1 MPTPGHNDNALG
13 LLIRIGI
20 PIALLIAA
28 YLVAFC
34 PCDTLLACDS
44 HGPAAFVTPYH
55 FWYWCGCDGLFGHLT
70 PFWCSL
76 CVFLSI

>member
-1 MPTPGHNDNALG
+1 MVYANERMPTPGHNDNALG
-13 LLIRIGI
+13 LIMRIGI

-44 HGPAAFVTPYH
+44 HGPTYFALLGIALSGAAAH
-55 FWYWCGCDGLFGHLT
+55 MRFGHEGAEK
-70 PFWCSL
+70 
-76 CVFLSI
+76 

>member
-44 HGPAAFVTPYH
+44 HGPTYFALLGIALSGAAAH
-55 FWYWCGCDGLFGHLT
+55 MRFGHEGAEK
-70 PFWCSL
+70 
-76 CVFLSI
+76 

>member
-44 HGPAAFVTPYH
+44 HGPAYFALLGIALSGAAAH
-55 FWYWCGCDGLFGHLT
+55 MRFGH
-70 PFWCSL
+70 
-76 CVFLSI
+76 VVEK